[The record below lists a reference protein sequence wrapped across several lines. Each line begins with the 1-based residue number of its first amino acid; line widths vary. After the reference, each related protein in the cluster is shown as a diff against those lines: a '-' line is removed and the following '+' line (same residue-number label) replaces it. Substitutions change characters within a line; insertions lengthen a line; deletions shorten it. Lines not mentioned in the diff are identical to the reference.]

1 MPEIEMVDANQEPE
15 PEIYDEIYDES
26 EIDDDFD
33 QYIVEEYFDQLDPE
47 TREYI
52 MQFIANLMHN
62 EYNPKN

>member
-1 MPEIEMVDANQEPE
+1 MVDANQEPE

>member
-1 MPEIEMVDANQEPE
+1 MPEIEMVDANQEPD

-33 QYIVEEYFDQLDPE
+33 QYIAEEYFDQLDPE

-52 MQFIANLMHN
+52 MQFIANIIN
-62 EYNPKN
+62 GV